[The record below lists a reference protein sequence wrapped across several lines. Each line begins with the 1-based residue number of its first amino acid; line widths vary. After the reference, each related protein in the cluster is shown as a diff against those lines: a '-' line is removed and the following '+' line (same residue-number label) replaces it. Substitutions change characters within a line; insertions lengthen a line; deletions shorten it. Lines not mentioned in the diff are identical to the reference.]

1 MLIPHWLIG
10 VAIFAG
16 LAAFIGFTFRQG
28 LRVTRTATDPDDGR
42 RRGSRRRKKSSP
54 NCGYRRPKVH
64 GPGHRLEVDEYGSP
78 RSGLAAV
85 ASSISR
91 DAELRPAYLEVGD
104 VHCSSV
110 PLLGMIVFRS
120 ILKRSTH
127 FWLGWREFSRA
138 DELWFDRH
146 SALAFCLSMI
156 PRVTPEGMLFGK
168 PDSTFPDHAL
178 SGDRLAPKRF
188 GEGGNPPVALS
199 HRIYFQPDSLSQ
211 AATSAGCDF
220 SQAVIERVSS
230 DDILL
235 FMHEHHA
242 ATTSGVAPSRLLSL
256 THFLIQAASS
266 ASASAGVID
275 EAKPRPMTPRRITTA
290 KETILAFIGFFLSG
304 RSIGLKWPAS
314 V

>member
-1 MLIPHWLIG
+1 MVGSASRSSFLFEHDPSGQARGH
-10 VAIFAG
+10 
-16 LAAFIGFTFRQG
+16 AFRKTGFHFS
-28 LRVTRTATDPDDGR
+28 
-42 RRGSRRRKKSSP
+42 GS
-54 NCGYRRPKVH
+54 
-64 GPGHRLEVDEYGSP
+64 
-78 RSGLAAV
+78 
-85 ASSISR
+85 
-91 DAELRPAYLEVGD
+91 
-104 VHCSSV
+104 CS
-110 PLLGMIVFRS
+110 
-120 ILKRSTH
+120 
-127 FWLGWREFSRA
+127 
-138 DELWFDRH
+138 
-146 SALAFCLSMI
+146 
-156 PRVTPEGMLFGK
+156 
-168 PDSTFPDHAL
+168 

-235 FMHEHHA
+235 FMHDA

-275 EAKPRPMTPRRITTA
+275 EAKPRPMTPRHITTA